1 MGGLIIGILL
11 IVVGISALTGIN
23 FFHFIVAAI
32 LIAIGVRLLMR
43 HSYMGP
49 RYWEQRHHGNGTSNS
64 MNSNVSSEDK
74 INEVIVFSPLN
85 KTINSEHF
93 AGGKIVMVFSGGE
106 LDLSQVKTDRAEID
120 LEVSSVFSSIEIII
134 PKDWK
139 VRTSAAAFLAHVDTH
154 QAQGGTGNV
163 TLVIRGDAVFG
174 EIEVRN

>member
-1 MGGLIIGILL
+1 MIVGILL
-11 IVVGISALTGIN
+11 IIIGISVLTGIN
-23 FFHFIVAAI
+23 LFNFFVAFI
-32 LIAIGVRLLMR
+32 LIAIGIRLLMR

-49 RYWEQRHHGNGTSNS
+49 RYWEGRRHSSGNSGSSGNNGNASN
-64 MNSNVSSEDK
+64 EDK

-85 KTINSEHF
+85 KKISSEHF

-106 LDLSQVKTDRAEID
+106 LDLTQVKTDRAEID

-134 PKDWK
+134 PKEWK
-139 VRTSAAAFLAHVDTH
+139 VRSNVTSFLAHVDTH
-154 QAQGGTGNV
+154 QAQGDESNV